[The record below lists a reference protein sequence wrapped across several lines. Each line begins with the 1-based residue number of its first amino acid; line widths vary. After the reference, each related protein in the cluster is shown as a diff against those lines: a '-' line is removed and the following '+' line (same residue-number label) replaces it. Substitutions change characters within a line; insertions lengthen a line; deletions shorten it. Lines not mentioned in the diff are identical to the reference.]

1 MRKKLP
7 NPLLMPNEVL
17 PPHCDANLPSSRA
30 QAYSASNVSSVDTA
44 RISNH
49 STRTP
54 STTTI
59 FSTPPHRPAANISH
73 HEGQYAPAAVYAT
86 ECPCPFVYNKQ
97 HKLTLWWWTQIGKPR
112 PSALELPP
120 PDHVSL
126 LTNLGCLSGD
136 RDRVGECTSFA
147 AFEPLS
153 LGLDPS

>member
-17 PPHCDANLPSSRA
+17 PSHCDANLPSSRA

-44 RISNH
+44 RISND

-73 HEGQYAPAAVYAT
+73 NDGQYAPAAVYAT

-97 HKLTLWWWTQIGKPR
+97 HKLTLVVVAPDRQAEAVGLGAAASRSREPVEQ
-112 PSALELPP
+112 SGLPVEGSRSSRGM
-120 PDHVSL
+120 HKL
-126 LTNLGCLSGD
+126 C
-136 RDRVGECTSFA
+136 CF
-147 AFEPLS
+147 
-153 LGLDPS
+153 